1 MFTSCND
8 FLDKVPDTRVY
19 LTTVEQLRQTMVDGY
34 TSTTIACTGE
44 LSSDNVIDNNSPS
57 DAGVR
62 YNKAAY
68 SVADDQI
75 FAWED
80 VDKASDN
87 DTPTGI
93 WSGCY
98 GAIAVCNAVLQKA
111 DQFLADGAD
120 EFGPLDQSEIEKLNA
135 IRGEALVS
143 RAYHHWLLTQF
154 FCLPYAG
161 PEKSKSIQG
170 VTYITEPET
179 TVNPQYQRNSL
190 AECYDL
196 IEKDLNEGRKLIDD
210 QLYEVPKYHFNQ
222 ASTNAFAAR
231 FYLFKRDYRKAADFA
246 TAAFKGS
253 DPAQMVNK
261 LWSMTNLYY
270 ISDIGLAATSIEK
283 PHVMMCF
290 SSYSTWWRRFVY
302 STQNRYT
309 CNREAQRATL
319 RGPGP
324 TWENCRY
331 QNSRTKESFAMHP
344 AFNGYCGTAGGQEYG
359 GYFAGNCFEQ
369 FEYTDKLAGIGY
381 CHEVRAEFTTEETL
395 LVRAEAYVF
404 MNMLDS
410 AFYDLNIWDQ
420 ARQNNQSGDDRMVPL
435 SDANIRSFYTKCLND
450 YNTYCD
456 RTNLGEKYQEKCWW
470 GIARPIHIEEIC
482 PPVNPAWTLD
492 DNKLPYL
499 QCIQHF
505 RRLELVH
512 TGMRFLDLK
521 RLGIEVTHKIGRY
534 GDKDVLTIG
543 DPRWAIQIP
552 FQSILAGYPAN
563 DRTKVSGSAELQ
575 QIKAESR
582 DVNQRTY

>member
-170 VTYITEPET
+170 ITYITEPET

-210 QLYEVPKYHFNQ
+210 QLYEVPKYHFNK

-231 FYLFKRDYRKAADFA
+231 FYLFKREYD
-246 TAAFKGS
+246 KGCR
-253 DPAQMVNK
+253 
-261 LWSMTNLYY
+261 L
-270 ISDIGLAATSIEK
+270 
-283 PHVMMCF
+283 
-290 SSYSTWWRRFVY
+290 
-302 STQNRYT
+302 
-309 CNREAQRATL
+309 CNRSIQGQR
-319 RGPGP
+319 PGS
-324 TWENCRY
+324 NGQHAVVNDQLLLY
-331 QNSRTKESFAMHP
+331 Q
-344 AFNGYCGTAGGQEYG
+344 
-359 GYFAGNCFEQ
+359 
-369 FEYTDKLAGIGY
+369 
-381 CHEVRAEFTTEETL
+381 
-395 LVRAEAYVF
+395 
-404 MNMLDS
+404 
-410 AFYDLNIWDQ
+410 
-420 ARQNNQSGDDRMVPL
+420 
-435 SDANIRSFYTKCLND
+435 
-450 YNTYCD
+450 
-456 RTNLGEKYQEKCWW
+456 
-470 GIARPIHIEEIC
+470 
-482 PPVNPAWTLD
+482 
-492 DNKLPYL
+492 
-499 QCIQHF
+499 
-505 RRLELVH
+505 
-512 TGMRFLDLK
+512 
-521 RLGIEVTHKIGRY
+521 
-534 GDKDVLTIG
+534 
-543 DPRWAIQIP
+543 
-552 FQSILAGYPAN
+552 
-563 DRTKVSGSAELQ
+563 
-575 QIKAESR
+575 
-582 DVNQRTY
+582 